1 MDKRW
6 IGILII
12 LIIGCCCMYFI
23 VDSSTTVGNAMT
35 VVNKTV
41 VTLPNHFSIEESGRD
56 YAKIVNKNTNEKVSF
71 KDLGKKDSALDS
83 FNNKLNKLKKDPGID
98 VINNSIIDMNNTK
111 VYKIECQNLTAENTT
126 NISIC
131 YAYTCHHTFLIQ
143 FKNYNDNTNLDKDLE
158 FLISNMKPDYKQS
171 QD

>member
-56 YAKIVNKNTNEKVSF
+56 YAKIVNKNT
-71 KDLGKKDSALDS
+71 
-83 FNNKLNKLKKDPGID
+83 
-98 VINNSIIDMNNTK
+98 
-111 VYKIECQNLTAENTT
+111 
-126 NISIC
+126 
-131 YAYTCHHTFLIQ
+131 
-143 FKNYNDNTNLDKDLE
+143 YNAKYL
-158 FLISNMKPDYKQS
+158 
-171 QD
+171 